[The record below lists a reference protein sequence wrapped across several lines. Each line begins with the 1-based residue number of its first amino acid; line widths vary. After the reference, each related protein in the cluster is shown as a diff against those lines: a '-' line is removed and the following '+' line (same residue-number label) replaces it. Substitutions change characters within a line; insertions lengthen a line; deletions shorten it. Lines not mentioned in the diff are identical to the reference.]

1 MFSFRFKLTFY
12 YLAILTII
20 LSVVGI
26 ASYFY
31 LTSTIQSTIDT
42 SLSEQIDRIE
52 HHMAL
57 AAGIEPSA
65 RTRRH
70 EDLVNLTPHLTQII
84 DMQGRVVDEVLDS
97 PRYGVT
103 VDIEALRRI
112 GLHETVFSSVT
123 TEDNRLIRLA
133 TRRVQSHSGTDPY
146 FIRSGQSLETLNLAR
161 RQLLVLLA
169 MTIPIALLLGS
180 FGGLILAHQ
189 ALRPVDR
196 IRRTAERINGGDL
209 TERVPVPER
218 MDEIGR
224 LAATFNQMIARL
236 QAAFERQKQFTSDAS
251 HELRTPLAIMRGDI
265 EVTLR
270 RERTVDEYQRVLGST
285 LDEIVRLSRLVE
297 DLLLLTRADIGKIE
311 LQCRPVNLSQ
321 LCRDLIDYI
330 NPLARQRGQQLLL
343 TIEPAQT
350 FGKDLTL
357 VADEQ
362 RLRQLLLNLVDNAIK
377 YTDRGGRIE
386 LALARRGGEI
396 IIRVI
401 DNGRGIPAADLPRI
415 FDRFFRRSKMA
426 GGTSVPGTG
435 LGLSISKWIV
445 ESHGGTISV
454 QSRPGQGTEFTVTIE
469 ADGGRSSLVS
479 G

>member
-12 YLAILTII
+12 YLAVLALILA
-20 LSVVGI
+20 VVGI

-31 LTSTIQSTIDT
+31 LSSTIQSTIDT

-52 HHMAL
+52 HHRAL
-57 AAGIEPSA
+57 AAGVESFVRA
-65 RTRRH
+65 RNH

-84 DMQGRVVDEVLDS
+84 DANGVVVDEVLDS
-97 PRYGVT
+97 PRYSVP
-103 VDIEALRRI
+103 VVAESLSPIL
-112 GLHETVFSSVT
+112 LNQTVFSSVT
-123 TEDNRLIRLA
+123 TEDQRLIRLA
-133 TRRVQSHSGTDPY
+133 TRRVQGHAGTATY

-161 RQLLVLLA
+161 RRLLGLLA
-169 MTIPIALLLGS
+169 MTIPVALLLGS
-180 FGGLILAHQ
+180 FGGLLLAHQ

-209 TERVPVPER
+209 TERVPVPAQ

-270 RERTVDEYQRVLGST
+270 RDRSSEEYQRVLGST

-297 DLLLLTRADIGKIE
+297 DLLLLTRADIGKVE
-311 LQCRPVNLSQ
+311 LQCRPVNLPQ

-330 NPLARQRGQQLLL
+330 TPLARQRGQQLVL
-343 TIEPAQT
+343 TFEAAEEE
-350 FGKDLTL
+350 LSL
-357 VADEQ
+357 VADEH
-362 RLRQLLLNLVDNAIK
+362 RLRQLLLNLIDNAIK
-377 YTDRGGRIE
+377 YTNRGGRVE
-386 LALARRGGEI
+386 LALDRQGGQVV
-396 IIRVI
+396 IRVI
-401 DNGRGIPAADLPRI
+401 DNGRGIPAEDLPRI

-426 GGTSVPGTG
+426 GASSIPGSG

-445 ESHGGTISV
+445 ESHGGAITVES
-454 QSRPGQGTEFTVTIE
+454 QPGVGTELRVVLGE
-469 ADGGRSSLVS
+469 EGERKRA
-479 G
+479 

>member
-26 ASYFY
+26 ASYLY

-103 VDIEALRRI
+103 VDIESLRRI
-112 GLHETVFSSVT
+112 GLHSTVFSSVT
-123 TEDNRLIRLA
+123 TEDHRLIRLA

-169 MTIPIALLLGS
+169 MTIPVALLLGS

-270 RERTVDEYQRVLGST
+270 RERTFDEYQRVLGST

-343 TIEPAQT
+343 TADPVGE
-350 FGKDLTL
+350 DLIL

-386 LALARRGGEI
+386 LALARKGGEI

-426 GGTSVPGTG
+426 GGTSAPGTG

-445 ESHGGTISV
+445 ESHGGTIGV
-454 QSRPGQGTEFTVTIE
+454 QSRPGHGTEFTVTIE
-469 ADGGRSSLVS
+469 ADGDRSSAVN

>member
-12 YLAILTII
+12 YLAVLALI

-52 HHMAL
+52 HHRAL
-57 AAGIEPSA
+57 AAGVESFVRA
-65 RTRRH
+65 RNH

-84 DMQGRVVDEVLDS
+84 DANGVVVDEVLDS
-97 PRYGVT
+97 PRYSVPVVAESLT
-103 VDIEALRRI
+103 PIHLNQ
-112 GLHETVFSSVT
+112 TVFSSVT
-123 TEDNRLIRLA
+123 TEDQRLIRLA
-133 TRRVQSHSGTDPY
+133 TRRVQGHAGTATY

-161 RQLLVLLA
+161 RRLLGLLA
-169 MTIPIALLLGS
+169 MTIPVALLLGS
-180 FGGLILAHQ
+180 FGGLLLAHQ

-209 TERVPVPER
+209 TERVPVPAQ

-270 RERTVDEYQRVLGST
+270 RDRSGAEYQRVLGST

-297 DLLLLTRADIGKIE
+297 DLLLLTRADIGKVE

-330 NPLARQRGQQLLL
+330 TPLARQRGQQLVL
-343 TIEPAQT
+343 TFEAAED
-350 FGKDLTL
+350 DLSL
-357 VADEQ
+357 VADEH
-362 RLRQLLLNLVDNAIK
+362 RLRQLLLNLIDNAIK
-377 YTDRGGRIE
+377 YTNRGGRIE
-386 LALARRGGEI
+386 LALARQGGQV

-401 DNGRGIPAADLPRI
+401 DNGRGIPAEDLPRV

-426 GGTSVPGTG
+426 GASTVPGSG

-454 QSRPGQGTEFTVTIE
+454 ESKLGVGTELKVVLGE
-469 ADGGRSSLVS
+469 EGGEEGVRRKA
-479 G
+479 